1 MTHRAH
7 PAAALGFALAAAGL
21 VLGGAGVLA
30 CGQGHPAVFG
40 DFLPDAGASSSGSSS
55 GGSSSGDAGLI
66 GVGSSGGT
74 PSCPVETQFVYVIDV
89 NGNLLRFDPPTAT
102 FTKVAPIACRGSV
115 YSMAVDRQAYAWVL
129 MQSGEIVRVDT
140 RSGAC
145 TPTAFKPGQQ
155 GFSQQFG
162 MGFSTNGPGS
172 SAETLF
178 VSSAVGAT
186 LAQLDLGSL
195 TLHVVGPYDKVQARA
210 EMTGT
215 GDGRLFA
222 AFEGT
227 PYVVAEIA
235 KSTAQVLSQAP
246 QNAVNYPPSSSNFAF
261 AFWGG
266 DFYLFVGPGTSTDVF
281 HYRPSDGVTAKLST
295 VSFEIVG
302 AGVSTCAPT
311 VPPK

>member
-1 MTHRAH
+1 MQRVL
-7 PAAALGFALAAAGL
+7 PAASRGAVVTLGVVLAGAAA
-21 VLGGAGVLA
+21 VA

-40 DFLPDAGASSSGSSS
+40 DFVPDAGVSSS
-55 GGSSSGDAGLI
+55 GGSGGGAGGGDGGLI

-89 NGNLLRFDPPTAT
+89 NGNLLRFDPPTAS
-102 FTKVAPIACRGSV
+102 FTKVAPITCRGSV

-129 MQSGEIVRVDT
+129 MQTGEIVRVDT
-140 RSGAC
+140 RTGAC
-145 TPTAFKPGQQ
+145 TPTAFKAGQQ

-162 MGFSTNGPGS
+162 MGFSTNGAGS
-172 SAETLF
+172 TDETLF
-178 VSSAVGAT
+178 VSSAAFAT

-227 PYVVAEIA
+227 PYIVAEIG

-281 HYRPSDGVTAKLST
+281 HYRPLDGVTAKVST
-295 VSFEIVG
+295 VPFEIVG